1 MEKYFE
7 TISQVMFHMKHK
19 SEAEQRRA
27 VKEALRRG
35 HDAGPESNYLFNEWR
50 KQHG

>member
-19 SEAEQRRA
+19 SEAEQRKV
-27 VKEALRRG
+27 VKEALRRE
-35 HDAGPESNYLFNEWR
+35 HDAGPESNFLFDQWMKHN
-50 KQHG
+50 G